1 MGFNLINLLII
12 CKISKIF
19 LEYIKIDLFIY
30 RNDWNNIIIFYK

>member
-1 MGFNLINLLII
+1 MSFNLINLLII
-12 CKISKIF
+12 CKIIKIF